1 MYLNSPYAAKD
12 FISPFGSTFHVPQ
25 GFKTHVPVE
34 EGYWLSKIPDL
45 EVTFESDAEF
55 EECQRLLALAKLN
68 PLKGIPKPQQ
78 VTPNATLQLDGY
90 ATKYP
95 VVVVNPQGLLQYPV
109 PEFHF
114 GNPTVNLVFDKAMV
128 RQVFEEFQA
137 ALSNPTLDY
146 DDTPSYEVGAGPL
159 PVEPELTVEGPV
171 PPTPTEEL
179 TDAQLEELTNPET
192 SNSEATTQP
201 TDTAAPIEDGGSE
214 FSPEAPGEDSTSE
227 EAGTTPPDETE
238 APATESKG
246 RGRTRRGGI
255 NDEDI

>member
-1 MYLNSPYAAKD
+1 MYLNSPYAARD

-25 GFKTHVPVE
+25 GFQTHVSVE

-78 VTPNATLQLDGY
+78 VTPNATLQLDGH

-114 GNPTVNLVFDKAMV
+114 GQPTVNLVFDKAMV

-137 ALSNPTLDY
+137 ALSNPSLDY
-146 DDTPSYEVGAGPL
+146 GEDEFAPGALEDGPA
-159 PVEPELTVEGPV
+159 PELTVEGPV
-171 PPTPTEEL
+171 PPTPVEEL
-179 TDAQLEELTNPET
+179 SDAQLEELTNPEP
-192 SNSEATTQP
+192 A
-201 TDTAAPIEDGGSE
+201 DTAAPEVGGSE

-227 EAGTTPPDETE
+227 EAGATPPDETE